1 MADWAIGN
9 DVKDKA
15 EAVGENSGWWY
26 LRSPLPA
33 FSYFRDAL
41 PTLLFRDLTSWEGD
55 STIDYLSEPNPF
67 DPVIKFNSLWIT
79 LISCFAQKWPV
90 EMSFRGD
97 TFYFFALST
106 FQSLCFLTFTW
117 VKRLN
122 SPVCFFCFFYTSI
135 NTSTWI
141 KNVCMFATSGKLWCK
156 PARASRACDIQYQQ
170 LTVSHST
177 QGCLSEPFACLI
189 SLSRMPRDTC
199 FYCLAAHEGNNTKE
213 TVRCPLCIRLW
224 NKCWMGP

>member
-1 MADWAIGN
+1 MARGN
-9 DVKDKA
+9 VLQR
-15 EAVGENSGWWY
+15 GHI
-26 LRSPLPA
+26 
-33 FSYFRDAL
+33 
-41 PTLLFRDLTSWEGD
+41 LLFCFEY
-55 STIDYLSEPNPF
+55 ISEPVLSYLHLSKEVEF
-67 DPVIKFNSLWIT
+67 TSL
-79 LISCFAQKWPV
+79 
-90 EMSFRGD
+90 
-97 TFYFFALST
+97 FF
-106 FQSLCFLTFTW
+106 
-117 VKRLN
+117 
-122 SPVCFFCFFYTSI
+122 FFFFYTSI

-224 NKCWMGP
+224 NKCWMGPLSLLQNRLAASYVLKLMCFLFRSFESW